1 MISQTS
7 SYICA
12 RKNWKLPLFLGLNVY
27 VQYVHVLV
35 YIKKPLFLYM
45 HVQFI
50 KTNFQCP
57 WMKYVMIKTSP
68 TTKITYIFKKWQL
81 LDTCSYFK
89 NKKNIVEKLFYFYFF
104 SRRTNFSILFLFFFP
119 PPHQI
124 IWKIF
129 RKSKN
134 KKMLALVDDSD
145 ISRSKIYCGLLLV
158 LRSTKYFV

>member
-1 MISQTS
+1 MNDF
-7 SYICA
+7 SYFILFFC
-12 RKNWKLPLFLGLNVY
+12 KVKTPLIFL
-27 VQYVHVLV
+27 VLMYMYSMYL
-35 YIKKPLFLYM
+35 YIKKKPSFLYM
-45 HVQFI
+45 HIQYI
-50 KTNFQCP
+50 NTNFQCP
-57 WMKYVMIKTSP
+57 WIKYVMIRTSS

-81 LDTCSYFK
+81 LDMCSYFK

-134 KKMLALVDDSD
+134 KKMLALQIIS
-145 ISRSKIYCGLLLV
+145 ISRDIMGSICLCLIIL
-158 LRSTKYFV
+158 S

>member
-7 SYICA
+7 TYFSA
-12 RKNWKLPLFLGLNVY
+12 RKKWKLPSFFW
-27 VQYVHVLV
+27 VLMYMYSMYL
-35 YIKKPLFLYM
+35 YIYKKKKPSFLYM
-45 HVQFI
+45 HVQYI
-50 KTNFQCP
+50 NTNFQCP
-57 WMKYVMIKTSP
+57 WIKYVMIRTSP
-68 TTKITYIFKKWQL
+68 TTKITFSFKKMAAPGHVFF
-81 LDTCSYFK
+81 FK

-134 KKMLALVDDSD
+134 KKMLA
-145 ISRSKIYCGLLLV
+145 
-158 LRSTKYFV
+158 